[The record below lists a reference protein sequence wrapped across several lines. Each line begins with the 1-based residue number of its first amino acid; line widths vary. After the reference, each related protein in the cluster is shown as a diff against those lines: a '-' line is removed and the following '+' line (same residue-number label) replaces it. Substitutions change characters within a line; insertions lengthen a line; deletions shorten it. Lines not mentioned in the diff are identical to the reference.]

1 VTRELFSSSEFCN
14 SACVVPIGKALHV
27 CNIDGITV
35 KGSTVLVKSLC
46 SIKEGTVDRDSTIFV
61 PDI

>member
-1 VTRELFSSSEFCN
+1 MFEFCN
-14 SACVVPIGKALHV
+14 SACIVLIGKALHV

-46 SIKEGTVDRDSTIFV
+46 NIKEGTVDRDSTIFV
-61 PDI
+61 PYI